1 MTQARL
7 DRSVLVRGLLGGAIT
22 VAAGWFLSTLP
33 IGSWPMTHGPLAHL
47 RTHTWVLGLAI
58 AVAIAGLLL
67 LGWAWWDLVR
77 KPERVRLI
85 SCLWLLPFLAAPPL
99 FSEDAYIYAGE
110 GWLARHGVS
119 PYLHGIDAVSGPIA
133 NVANHQWRQ
142 TPSPY
147 GPIHLKIAEWL
158 TYVSHDPLLLAMLNR
173 LPAIA
178 AWGLMMWAVPRLARR
193 GGVDPQRAI
202 ALVMAS
208 PLMLGTGIGGEHND
222 VLVWALIAV
231 ALVVAVERHWTL
243 GAVVL
248 GLSVAVKVTGLLG
261 VFPLALLTLAPGV
274 RMSARLLRLA
284 LTGLIAAAVM
294 AVISVVLGFGTDWVH
309 GLSSAF
315 DRPSPLNPVGWPLF
329 WAPDGFF
336 KVLAAVPLILGVVA
350 ALRSRAGEWRCVL
363 VDFTWVLVAFV
374 FLATPLRL
382 WYLLWIT
389 PFAVSAPLRR
399 RWIVPAIGFIGALAP
414 VTAIPGLTR

>member
-1 MTQARL
+1 MHRG
-7 DRSVLVRGLLGGAIT
+7 VLLRGVLGSAIT
-22 VAAGWFLSTLP
+22 AGAGWFLSTLP
-33 IGSWPMTHGPLAHL
+33 VGSWPMTHGHLAQW

-58 AVAIAGLLL
+58 TVAIGGLCL

-77 KPERVRLI
+77 RPDRVRLT
-85 SCLWLLPFLAAPPL
+85 SFLWLLPFLAAPPL
-99 FSEDAYIYAGE
+99 FSEDAYIYSGE

-119 PYLHGIDAVSGPIA
+119 PYLHGIDAVAGPIS

-147 GPIHLKIAEWL
+147 GPIHLKIAELL
-158 TYVSHDPLLLAMLNR
+158 TWVSHDPLVLAMLQR

-178 AWGLMMWAVPRLARR
+178 AWGALLWAVPRLVRR
-193 GGVDPQRAI
+193 GGADPDRAI

-222 VLVWALIAV
+222 ILVWALIAV
-231 ALVVAVERHWTL
+231 ALAIAVERHWAL
-243 GAVVL
+243 GALVL
-248 GLSVAVKVTGLLG
+248 GFAVAVKVTGLLG
-261 VFPLALLTLAPGV
+261 VFPVALLTLAPGV
-274 RMSARLLRLA
+274 RLSARLLRLA
-284 LTGLIAAAVM
+284 LTGLIASAVM
-294 AVISVVLGFGTDWVH
+294 AAISFALGFGTDWIH

-336 KVLAAVPLILGVVA
+336 KALAVVPLVIGVVA
-350 ALRSRAGEWRCVL
+350 ALRTRIGEWRCVL
-363 VDFTWVLVAFV
+363 ADFTWVLVTFV

-382 WYLLWIT
+382 WYLLWIA

-399 RWIVPAIGFIGALAP
+399 RWVVPAIGFIGVLAP
-414 VTAIPGLTR
+414 ATAIPGLTR

>member
-1 MTQARL
+1 MN
-7 DRSVLVRGLLGGAIT
+7 RSVLIRGLLGSAIT

-33 IGSWPMTHGPLAHL
+33 VGSWPMTHGHLAQW
-47 RTHTWVLGLAI
+47 RTHTWVLGVAM
-58 AVAIAGLLL
+58 AVGVLGLLVL
-67 LGWAWWDLVR
+67 AWAWWDLVR
-77 KPERVRLI
+77 RPDRVRLAAFV
-85 SCLWLLPFLAAPPL
+85 WLLPFLAAPPL

-119 PYLHGIDAVSGPIA
+119 PYLHGIDAVAGPIS

-147 GPIHLKIAEWL
+147 GPIHLKIAELL
-158 TYVSHDPLLLAMLNR
+158 TYLTHDPLALAMLHR

-178 AWGLMMWAVPRLARR
+178 AWALMLWAVPRLARH
-193 GGVDPQRAI
+193 GGVDPERAV
-202 ALVMAS
+202 ALVLAS
-208 PLMLGTGIGGEHND
+208 PLMLGVGIGGEHND

-231 ALVVAVERHWTL
+231 AVVVAVERHWTL
-243 GAVVL
+243 GALVL

-261 VFPLALLTLAPGV
+261 VFPVALLTLAPGV
-274 RMSARLLRLA
+274 RIWPRLLRLA
-284 LTGLIAAAVM
+284 LTGAIAAAVM
-294 AVISVVLGFGTDWVH
+294 AVLSFALGFGTDWVH

-315 DRPSPLNPVGWPLF
+315 DRPSPINPVGWPLF

-336 KVLAAVPLILGVVA
+336 KVLAVVPLIIGVAA
-350 ALRSRAGEWRCVL
+350 ALRTRAGEWRRVL
-363 VDFTWVLVAFV
+363 VDFAWVLVAFI

-382 WYLLWIT
+382 WYLLWVA
-389 PFAVSAPLRR
+389 PFAVAAPLRR
-399 RWIVPAIGFIGALAP
+399 RWVVPAIGFLGALAP